1 MTAHFKLSLLRCDAS
16 DPLADFFDA
25 RATLDCR
32 GVTAETSFVVA
43 GRDLAAFVSDAGRAQ
58 RGAGKPALLLG
69 GWDAER
75 NLRLVLVPARLSDTF
90 ETRVCMVS
98 QTSKI
103 DPERIESEFSAP
115 SDAVSAFLKDIQHLV
130 DRRELG
136 DATLNGD
143 ADAA

>member
-1 MTAHFKLSLLRCDAS
+1 VTAQFKLSLLRCDPS

-32 GVTAETSFVVA
+32 GVSAQTSFIVA
-43 GRDLAAFVSDAGRAQ
+43 GRDLTAFVSDAARAQ
-58 RGAGKPALLLG
+58 RGSGKPALLLG

-75 NLRLVLVPARLSDTF
+75 SLRLVLVPARLSDTF

-98 QTSKI
+98 QTSQA
-103 DPERIESEFSAP
+103 DPERIESEFNAP
-115 SDAVSAFLKDIQHLV
+115 SDAVSAFLKEIQHLV